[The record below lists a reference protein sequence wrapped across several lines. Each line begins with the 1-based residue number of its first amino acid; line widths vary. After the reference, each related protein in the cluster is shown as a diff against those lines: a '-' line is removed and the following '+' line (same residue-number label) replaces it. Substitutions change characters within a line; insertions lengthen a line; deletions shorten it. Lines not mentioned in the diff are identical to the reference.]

1 MSSSDSKRVSKI
13 KEILATS
20 NAHALPR
27 LVSHENKVF
36 RLIWFIVFLVAV
48 LACVYFV
55 YRTIIDYSNYTK
67 VTNIDIISEQP
78 AIFPTV
84 TICNRRDHGLPLANI
99 TLCQINYDTDCQD
112 NPHNYFESFNDT
124 YYGQCL
130 RFNSGKN
137 LNRDS
142 IGLIKGFYGSSNDG
156 LWLNFKLNSAD
167 RFGKLL
173 IIIHNSSIPPL
184 NMANE
189 DIKIS
194 PGRTNFITVHRTFSE
209 KLGEPYNNCL
219 KDPEEF
225 QKNKT
230 LIQHLTNSGRS
241 YSQKQCFDLCFNLK
255 YFETNQCDCTYEPW
269 DQVFAQCYA
278 RAKKFSTLYNCS
290 EKFRTKFSENSF
302 EQKCS
307 EYCPLECDSIEYS
320 LSTYTLDYPTTG
332 SISER
337 DYSKHFSSQFET
349 YEEVEKSFY
358 SLVIFYKDL
367 KYTYIKEEPYMVLAD
382 LISNIGGILGVFIGY
397 SIISFMEIIELL
409 IAIFYPFKKNKENQN
424 EDNEDRSIPLVDQ

>member
-1 MSSSDSKRVSKI
+1 M
-13 KEILATS
+13 
-20 NAHALPR
+20 
-27 LVSHENKVF
+27 
-36 RLIWFIVFLVAV
+36 
-48 LACVYFV
+48 
-55 YRTIIDYSNYTK
+55 
-67 VTNIDIISEQP
+67 
-78 AIFPTV
+78 
-84 TICNRRDHGLPLANI
+84 
-99 TLCQINYDTDCQD
+99 
-112 NPHNYFESFNDT
+112 
-124 YYGQCL
+124 
-130 RFNSGKN
+130 FNSGKN

-278 RAKKFSTLYNCS
+278 RAKKFSSLYNCS

-332 SISER
+332 SICER